1 VARLAAQHRAE
12 AGGLRPPLSLAL
24 DRQMAKKRTGRRVE
38 GSDGRSQKSGRWKN
52 LDSLIRGNGDVTL
65 GRVGPVHCAATAAD
79 GDQMLVALV
88 RRPRETFEELLD
100 RLDTALWK
108 RWEEDVFVDEING

>member
-1 VARLAAQHRAE
+1 
-12 AGGLRPPLSLAL
+12 
-24 DRQMAKKRTGRRVE
+24 MAKKRTGRRVG
-38 GSDGRSQKSGRWKN
+38 GSDGRSQKGGRWKN
-52 LDSLIRGNGDVTL
+52 LDSLIRGNGDITL

-88 RRPRETFEELLD
+88 RRPHETFEELLD

-108 RWEEDVFVDEING
+108 RWEEDVFIDEING